1 VGPLAVLTLAFLS
14 APNRVVARPF
24 DYLDIEAGSGASS
37 GGHAAIRFSD
47 DTYHFLNADPG
58 IVRAVRVRSDKF
70 DYDYRAYD
78 NRGID
83 ITRVDVSDATYE
95 TLRMTFVRRV
105 LVEDAQIDALDSAR
119 RDGKLLDWLAAHA
132 SRAASP
138 SFPADP
144 GVILKGA
151 GYFYEGSSHDASTT
165 DTATSERSIVLLR
178 AGAATMRDLREE
190 IKRNLGADWLD
201 RQTAELDRKI
211 HSLRYT
217 RTEKPKFELNRIPD
231 AGVEFADR
239 YRDLLLAR
247 LALDVIAMARPPV
260 PGAFRTSPRP
270 TFLLDAREI
279 QAMRT
284 RAAHLRA
291 GLQSLVTSSRRDR
304 GFPLLVAMARLVA
317 MDASVALGRLVVPDT
332 FEDVHDAITP
342 GQLQA
347 NENAA
352 TAVLAEK
359 QNELARAKRAI
370 VSAAP
375 DKEIRWTEL
384 ELAANLYLEFE
395 RGFMNGA
402 LIRVEPSPVPTRTT
416 GLDPAWPHP
425 DATPVLL
432 AAWREQARAVTDDIQ
447 AELAR
452 LYGYDLV
459 SRNCVTEIF
468 ATIDDAFA
476 QTMPPAEPEAAQR
489 AALGGRVDGERDFN
503 FVPFISAAAVN
514 RTYRVSERLQLPSYR
529 HYWLDR
535 MLRDNDSITTRLR
548 ESNTLTSRLYQ
559 HGEPDV
565 FLFFTDDKP
574 VLRPILGATNLLF
587 GTGAAA
593 AGLMTLPFDHGRLAL
608 GGLRG
613 VLFSIPELAFVN
625 IRKGSNAIVPR
636 NWMYTP
642 AFDAAYATAQ
652 RPDLSGVMQDTRHE
666 PVMADH

>member
-1 VGPLAVLTLAFLS
+1 VLTLAFVS
-14 APNRVVARPF
+14 VSNRAMARPF

-37 GGHAAIRFSD
+37 GGHAAIRFGD

-83 ITRVDVSDATYE
+83 VTRVDVSDATYE
-95 TLRMTFVRRV
+95 TLRMAFVRRV

-119 RDGKLLDWLAAHA
+119 RDGKLLDWLAAHD
-132 SRAASP
+132 SRATSSSLP
-138 SFPADP
+138 TDP
-144 GVILKGA
+144 GVMLKGA
-151 GYFYEGSSHDASTT
+151 GYFYGGSSHDASTT
-165 DTATSERSIVLLR
+165 DTATNEWNIILQRT
-178 AGAATMRDLREE
+178 GAATMRDLREDIE
-190 IKRNLGADWLD
+190 RNLGTDWLD
-201 RQTAELDRKI
+201 RQTAELDRKL
-211 HSLRYT
+211 HGLRYT
-217 RTEKPKFELNRIPD
+217 RAATPKFELNRVPD

-247 LALDVIAMARPPV
+247 LALDVIATARPPV
-260 PGAFRTSPRP
+260 PGAFRTSTLPA
-270 TFLLDAREI
+270 FLLDAHEI
-279 QAMRT
+279 QVMRT

-291 GLQSLVTSSRRDR
+291 GLQKLVTSSRRDR

-317 MDASVALGRLVVPDT
+317 MDTSIALGRLVVPDT
-332 FEDVHDAITP
+332 FEDIHDAITP
-342 GQLQA
+342 GQLLA

-352 TAVLAEK
+352 AAVLAEK

-370 VSAAP
+370 VSATP
-375 DKEIRWTEL
+375 DKEVRWTEL

-395 RGFMNGA
+395 RGFVSGA
-402 LIRVEPSPVPTRTT
+402 LIRVEPSPVPTRAAA
-416 GLDPAWPHP
+416 LDPAWPHP
-425 DATPVLL
+425 DATPAVL
-432 AAWREQARAVTDDIQ
+432 AAWRDQARAVTDDIQ
-447 AELAR
+447 EELAR

-476 QTMPPAEPEAAQR
+476 QTTPPAEPEAAER

-514 RTYRVSERLQLPSYR
+514 QTYRVSERLQLPSYR

-559 HGEPDV
+559 RGEPDV
-565 FLFFTDDKP
+565 FLFYTDDKP

-636 NWMYTP
+636 NWMTTP
-642 AFDAAYATAQ
+642 AFDATYTTAQ
-652 RPDLSGVMQDTRHE
+652 RGDLSDAMQDTRHG
-666 PVMADH
+666 PAMDDH